1 MHGGVQDI
9 EIFLNHKIN
18 IEPFFDTQIAAGFL
32 GHDKN
37 ISYANIVKKL
47 LKKLIKVIKIQIG

>member
-32 GHDKN
+32 GLDKN

-47 LKKLIKVIKIQIG
+47 LKKK